1 MLAATIFMLMV
12 LHRRSLGLLAA
23 AVFATT
29 ASLAADLRV
38 GIIGLDTSHVVAF
51 TELLNNPANK
61 HHIEGAKVVAA
72 FKAFSPD
79 IPSSATRV
87 EGYTKQLQDKYG
99 VKLASSIEELCAEV
113 DAVMIENVDGR
124 PHLAE
129 AREVFKAGK
138 PVFIDKPVAGSLKDA
153 ITIFNLARE
162 SKVPC
167 FTSSAYRY
175 YDSMI
180 ELKKKDIGEL
190 KGAISYGPSELE
202 PHHPDL
208 FWYGIHPAEALY
220 TVMGTGCESVV
231 RVSTPDTDVVTGIW
245 RGGKVGTL
253 RGLRKASTPH
263 KVILFGTKAV
273 AEQQGDGDYVPLV
286 REIVKFFQTGISPVP
301 PEETIE
307 LFAFMEAADQS
318 KREGGVPVKIA
329 DVLAKNRP

>member
-1 MLAATIFMLMV
+1 MV
-12 LHRRSLGLLAA
+12 LHRRCLGLLAA
-23 AVFATT
+23 AVFATA
-29 ASLAADLRV
+29 ASLSSFAADLRV

-61 HHIEGAKVVAA
+61 HHIPGAKVVAA

-99 VKLASSIEELCAEV
+99 VKLAHSIEELCAQV

-138 PVFIDKPVAGSLKDA
+138 PVFIDKPVAGSLRDA

-162 SKVPC
+162 AKVPC

-175 YDSMI
+175 YDSMVD
-180 ELKKKDIGEL
+180 LKKKDIGEL

-253 RGLRKASTPH
+253 RGLRNANTPH
-263 KVILFGTKAV
+263 KVILFGTKSV

-286 REIVKFFQTGISPVP
+286 REIVKFFQTGVAPVP

-329 DVLAKNRP
+329 DVLAKNSP